1 MTTLEITLILVGI
14 VFLIG
19 SFMVKD
25 KLSKNDLDKIADMS
39 AEELKVITEKEVKNA
54 ESAIDGMLNEHIAS
68 KTDETKRDLEKETN
82 SKIMAINEYSDTV
95 LDSINKSHN
104 EIMFL
109 YSMLNDKH
117 EELTRLSGNIEKIT
131 AQAKKTFKP
140 VDASKINNLSNKTVS
155 SAKPVGHAAPVP
167 NRQAVTESRGI
178 ASSDTVTGTKNTAS
192 VKTQNVS
199 AQNMMSQNVSTQNI
213 MSQNVSTQNIM
224 SQNTV
229 VRNNAA
235 SNTAVLNAAVP
246 NMAAQNT
253 VTQNAAAS
261 NMPTRNMPAQNMT
274 ASNAAMPSQNLSNTD
289 VQSSR
294 VYDISEINHNPQILR
309 LYKSGKDIV
318 EIAKELGLGKGEVKL
333 VIDLYNEGK

>member
-1 MTTLEITLILVGI
+1 M
-14 VFLIG
+14 
-19 SFMVKD
+19 
-25 KLSKNDLDKIADMS
+25 
-39 AEELKVITEKEVKNA
+39 
-54 ESAIDGMLNEHIAS
+54 
-68 KTDETKRDLEKETN
+68 
-82 SKIMAINEYSDTV
+82 
-95 LDSINKSHN
+95 
-104 EIMFL
+104 
-109 YSMLNDKH
+109 
-117 EELTRLSGNIEKIT
+117 
-131 AQAKKTFKP
+131 
-140 VDASKINNLSNKTVS
+140 
-155 SAKPVGHAAPVP
+155 
-167 NRQAVTESRGI
+167 
-178 ASSDTVTGTKNTAS
+178 
-192 VKTQNVS
+192 
-199 AQNMMSQNVSTQNI
+199 
-213 MSQNVSTQNIM
+213 M

-235 SNTAVLNAAVP
+235 SNTAVLNAVVP

-274 ASNAAMPSQNLSNTD
+274 ASNAAIPSQNLSNTD

>member
-39 AEELKVITEKEVKNA
+39 AEELKVITEKEIKNA
-54 ESAIDGMLNEHIAS
+54 ESAIDGMLDEHIAS
-68 KTDETKRDLEKETN
+68 KTDETKRNLEKETN
-82 SKIMAINEYSDTV
+82 SKILAINEYSDTV

-131 AQAKKTFKP
+131 AQAKKTFES
-140 VDASKINNLSNKTVS
+140 VEASKINNLSNKTVLN
-155 SAKPVGHAAPVP
+155 AKPVVNVAPVS

-178 ASSDTVTGTKNTAS
+178 ASSDIVTGTKNTAS
-192 VKTQNVS
+192 VKKQNVS
-199 AQNMMSQNVSTQNI
+199 AQNMMSQHAAA
-213 MSQNVSTQNIM
+213 QNIM

-229 VRNNAA
+229 VRN
-235 SNTAVLNAAVP
+235 TAVPNTVVP
-246 NMAAQNT
+246 NMAAQNA
-253 VTQNAAAS
+253 VAQNVAVSNMTAQNMAAS
-261 NMPTRNMPAQNMT
+261 NT
-274 ASNAAMPSQNLSNTD
+274 AMQSRNLSDTD
-289 VQSSR
+289 VQSGR

-309 LYKSGKDIV
+309 LYKSGKNIV

>member
-39 AEELKVITEKEVKNA
+39 AEELKVITEKEIKNA
-54 ESAIDGMLNEHIAS
+54 ESAIDGMLDEHIAS

-131 AQAKKTFKP
+131 AQAKKTFES
-140 VDASKINNLSNKTVS
+140 VEASKINNLSNKTVLN
-155 SAKPVGHAAPVP
+155 AKPVVNAAPVS

-178 ASSDTVTGTKNTAS
+178 ASSDIVTGTKNTAS
-192 VKTQNVS
+192 VKKQNVS
-199 AQNMMSQNVSTQNI
+199 AQNMMSQHAAA
-213 MSQNVSTQNIM
+213 QNIM
-224 SQNTV
+224 SQNTA
-229 VRNNAA
+229 VR
-235 SNTAVLNAAVP
+235 NTAVPNTVVP
-246 NMAAQNT
+246 NMAAQNA
-253 VTQNAAAS
+253 VVQNVAVS
-261 NMPTRNMPAQNMT
+261 NMTAQNMT
-274 ASNAAMPSQNLSNTD
+274 ASNTTMQSRNLSDTD
-289 VQSSR
+289 VQSGR

-309 LYKSGKDIV
+309 LYKSGKNIV

>member
-39 AEELKVITEKEVKNA
+39 AEELKVITEKEIKNA
-54 ESAIDGMLNEHIAS
+54 ELAIDGMLDEHIAS
-68 KTDETKRDLEKETN
+68 KTDETKRNLEKETN

-131 AQAKKTFKP
+131 AQAKKTFES
-140 VDASKINNLSNKTVS
+140 VEASKINNLSNKTVLN
-155 SAKPVGHAAPVP
+155 AKPVVNAAPVS

-178 ASSDTVTGTKNTAS
+178 ASSDIVTGTKNTAS

-199 AQNMMSQNVSTQNI
+199 AQNMMSQHVAA
-213 MSQNVSTQNIM
+213 QNIM

-229 VRNNAA
+229 VRN
-235 SNTAVLNAAVP
+235 TAVPNTVVP
-246 NMAAQNT
+246 NMAAQNA
-253 VTQNAAAS
+253 VAQNVAVSNVAVS
-261 NMPTRNMPAQNMT
+261 NMTAQNMT
-274 ASNAAMPSQNLSNTD
+274 ASNTAMQSRNLSDTD
-289 VQSSR
+289 VQSGR

-309 LYKSGKDIV
+309 LYKSGKNIV

>member
-39 AEELKVITEKEVKNA
+39 AEELKVITEKEIKNA
-54 ESAIDGMLNEHIAS
+54 ESAIDGMLDEHIAS
-68 KTDETKRDLEKETN
+68 KTDETKRNLEKETN

-131 AQAKKTFKP
+131 AQAKKTFEP
-140 VDASKINNLSNKTVS
+140 VEASKINNLSNKTVLN
-155 SAKPVGHAAPVP
+155 AKPVVNAAPVS

-178 ASSDTVTGTKNTAS
+178 ASSDIVTGTKNTAS
-192 VKTQNVS
+192 VKKQNVS
-199 AQNMMSQNVSTQNI
+199 AQNMMSQHAAV
-213 MSQNVSTQNIM
+213 QNIM

-229 VRNNAA
+229 VRN
-235 SNTAVLNAAVP
+235 TAVPNTVVP
-246 NMAAQNT
+246 NMAAQNA
-253 VTQNAAAS
+253 VVQNVAVS
-261 NMPTRNMPAQNMT
+261 NMTAQNMT
-274 ASNAAMPSQNLSNTD
+274 ASNTTMQSRNLSDTD
-289 VQSSR
+289 VQSGR
-294 VYDISEINHNPQILR
+294 DYDISEINHNPQILR
-309 LYKSGKDIV
+309 LYKSGKNIV

>member
-39 AEELKVITEKEVKNA
+39 AEELKVITEKEIKNA
-54 ESAIDGMLNEHIAS
+54 ESAIDGMLDEHIAS

-131 AQAKKTFKP
+131 AQAKKTFEP
-140 VDASKINNLSNKTVS
+140 VEASKINNLSNKTVLN
-155 SAKPVGHAAPVP
+155 AKPVVNAAPVS
-167 NRQAVTESRGI
+167 NRQAVTESRCI
-178 ASSDTVTGTKNTAS
+178 ASSDIVTGTKNTAS
-192 VKTQNVS
+192 VKKQNVS
-199 AQNMMSQNVSTQNI
+199 AQNMMSQHAAA
-213 MSQNVSTQNIM
+213 QNIM

-229 VRNNAA
+229 VRN
-235 SNTAVLNAAVP
+235 TAVPNTVVP
-246 NMAAQNT
+246 NMAAQNA
-253 VTQNAAAS
+253 VAQNVAVS
-261 NMPTRNMPAQNMT
+261 NMTAQNMT
-274 ASNAAMPSQNLSNTD
+274 ASNTAMQSRNLSDTD
-289 VQSSR
+289 VQSGR

-309 LYKSGKDIV
+309 LYKSGKNIV

>member
-109 YSMLNDKH
+109 YSMLNDTH
-117 EELTRLSGNIEKIT
+117 EELTRLAGNIEKIT
-131 AQAKKTFKP
+131 AQAKKTFDP
-140 VDASKINNLSNKTVS
+140 IDASKINNLSNKTVS
-155 SAKPVGHAAPVP
+155 SAKPVGHSAPVP

-192 VKTQNVS
+192 VKIQNVS
-199 AQNMMSQNVSTQNI
+199 AQNMMSQN
-213 MSQNVSTQNIM
+213 MSTQNIM

>member
-25 KLSKNDLDKIADMS
+25 KLSKSDLDKIADMS

-131 AQAKKTFKP
+131 AQAKKTFEP
-140 VDASKINNLSNKTVS
+140 VNASKINNLSNKTVS

-167 NRQAVTESRGI
+167 NRQAVAESRGI

-199 AQNMMSQNVSTQNI
+199 AQNMMSQN
-213 MSQNVSTQNIM
+213 
-224 SQNTV
+224 TV

-235 SNTAVLNAAVP
+235 SNTAVLNAVVP

-274 ASNAAMPSQNLSNTD
+274 ASNAAIPSQNLSNTD

>member
-39 AEELKVITEKEVKNA
+39 AEELKVITEKEIKNA
-54 ESAIDGMLNEHIAS
+54 ESAIDGMLDEHIAS

-95 LDSINKSHN
+95 LGWINKSHN

-131 AQAKKTFKP
+131 AQAKKTFES
-140 VDASKINNLSNKTVS
+140 VEASKINNLSNKTVLN
-155 SAKPVGHAAPVP
+155 AKPVVNAAPVS

-178 ASSDTVTGTKNTAS
+178 ASSDIVTGTKNTAS
-192 VKTQNVS
+192 VKKQNVS
-199 AQNMMSQNVSTQNI
+199 AQNMMSQHAAA
-213 MSQNVSTQNIM
+213 QNIM

-229 VRNNAA
+229 VRN
-235 SNTAVLNAAVP
+235 TAVPNTVVP
-246 NMAAQNT
+246 NMAAQNA
-253 VTQNAAAS
+253 VAQNVAVS
-261 NMPTRNMPAQNMT
+261 NMTAQNMT
-274 ASNAAMPSQNLSNTD
+274 ASNTAMQSRNLSDTD
-289 VQSSR
+289 VQSGR

-309 LYKSGKDIV
+309 LYKSGKNIV

>member
-39 AEELKVITEKEVKNA
+39 AEELKVITEKEIKNA
-54 ESAIDGMLNEHIAS
+54 ESAIDGMLDEHIAS
-68 KTDETKRDLEKETN
+68 KTDETKRNLEKETN

-131 AQAKKTFKP
+131 AQAKKTFEP
-140 VDASKINNLSNKTVS
+140 VEASKINNLSNKTVLN
-155 SAKPVGHAAPVP
+155 AKPVVNAAPVS

-178 ASSDTVTGTKNTAS
+178 ASSDIVTGTKNTAS

-199 AQNMMSQNVSTQNI
+199 AQNMMSQHAAV
-213 MSQNVSTQNIM
+213 QNIM

-229 VRNNAA
+229 VRN
-235 SNTAVLNAAVP
+235 TAVPNTVVP
-246 NMAAQNT
+246 NMAAQNA
-253 VTQNAAAS
+253 VAQNVAVSNVAVS
-261 NMPTRNMPAQNMT
+261 NMTAQNMT
-274 ASNAAMPSQNLSNTD
+274 ASNTAMQSRNLSDTD
-289 VQSSR
+289 VQSGR

-309 LYKSGKDIV
+309 LYKSGKNIV

>member
-39 AEELKVITEKEVKNA
+39 AEELKVITEKEIKNA
-54 ESAIDGMLNEHIAS
+54 ELAIDGMLDEHIAS

-131 AQAKKTFKP
+131 AQAKKTFES
-140 VDASKINNLSNKTVS
+140 VEASKINNLSNKTVLN
-155 SAKPVGHAAPVP
+155 AKPVVNAAPVS

-178 ASSDTVTGTKNTAS
+178 ASSDIVTGTKNTAS
-192 VKTQNVS
+192 VKNQNVS
-199 AQNMMSQNVSTQNI
+199 AQNMMSQHAAA
-213 MSQNVSTQNIM
+213 QNIM

-229 VRNNAA
+229 VRN
-235 SNTAVLNAAVP
+235 TAVPNTVVP
-246 NMAAQNT
+246 NMAAQNA
-253 VTQNAAAS
+253 VVQNVAVS
-261 NMPTRNMPAQNMT
+261 NMTAQNMT
-274 ASNAAMPSQNLSNTD
+274 ASNTAMQSRNLSDTD
-289 VQSSR
+289 VQSGR

-309 LYKSGKDIV
+309 LYKSGKNIV

>member
-39 AEELKVITEKEVKNA
+39 AEELKVITEKEIKNA
-54 ESAIDGMLNEHIAS
+54 ELAIDGMLDEHIAS
-68 KTDETKRDLEKETN
+68 KTDETKRNLEKETN

-131 AQAKKTFKP
+131 AQAKKTFES
-140 VDASKINNLSNKTVS
+140 VEASKINNLSNKTVLN
-155 SAKPVGHAAPVP
+155 AKPVVNAAPVS

-178 ASSDTVTGTKNTAS
+178 ASSDIVTGTKNTAS

-199 AQNMMSQNVSTQNI
+199 AQNMMSQHAAA
-213 MSQNVSTQNIM
+213 QNIM

-229 VRNNAA
+229 VRN
-235 SNTAVLNAAVP
+235 TAVPNTVVP
-246 NMAAQNT
+246 NMAAQNA
-253 VTQNAAAS
+253 VAQNVAVSNVAVS
-261 NMPTRNMPAQNMT
+261 NMTAQNMT
-274 ASNAAMPSQNLSNTD
+274 ASNTAMQSRNLSDTD
-289 VQSSR
+289 VQSGR

-309 LYKSGKDIV
+309 LYKSGKNIV

>member
-68 KTDETKRDLEKETN
+68 KTDETKRNLEKETN

-131 AQAKKTFKP
+131 AQAKKTFEP

-178 ASSDTVTGTKNTAS
+178 ASSDMVTGTKNTAS

-199 AQNMMSQNVSTQNI
+199 AQNM

>member
-39 AEELKVITEKEVKNA
+39 AEELKVITEKEIKNA
-54 ESAIDGMLNEHIAS
+54 ESAIDGMLDEHIAS
-68 KTDETKRDLEKETN
+68 KTDETKRNLEKETN
-82 SKIMAINEYSDTV
+82 SKILAINEYSDTV

-131 AQAKKTFKP
+131 AQAKKTFEP
-140 VDASKINNLSNKTVS
+140 VEASKINNLSNKTVLN
-155 SAKPVGHAAPVP
+155 AKPVVNVALVS

-178 ASSDTVTGTKNTAS
+178 ASSDIVTGTKNTAS
-192 VKTQNVS
+192 VKKQNVS
-199 AQNMMSQNVSTQNI
+199 AQNMMSQHAAA
-213 MSQNVSTQNIM
+213 QNIM

-229 VRNNAA
+229 VRN
-235 SNTAVLNAAVP
+235 TAVPNTVVP
-246 NMAAQNT
+246 NMAAQNA
-253 VTQNAAAS
+253 VAQNVAVS
-261 NMPTRNMPAQNMT
+261 NMTAQNMT
-274 ASNAAMPSQNLSNTD
+274 ASNTAMQSRNLSDTD
-289 VQSSR
+289 VQSGR

-309 LYKSGKDIV
+309 LYKSGKNIV

>member
-39 AEELKVITEKEVKNA
+39 AEELKVITEKEIKNA
-54 ESAIDGMLNEHIAS
+54 ELAIDGMLDEHIAS

-131 AQAKKTFKP
+131 AQAKKTFES
-140 VDASKINNLSNKTVS
+140 VEASKINNLSNKTVLN
-155 SAKPVGHAAPVP
+155 AKPVVNAAPVS

-178 ASSDTVTGTKNTAS
+178 VSSDIVTGTKNTAS
-192 VKTQNVS
+192 VKKQNVS
-199 AQNMMSQNVSTQNI
+199 AQNMMSQHAAA
-213 MSQNVSTQNIM
+213 QNIM

-229 VRNNAA
+229 VRN
-235 SNTAVLNAAVP
+235 TAVPNTVVP
-246 NMAAQNT
+246 NMAAQNA
-253 VTQNAAAS
+253 VAQNVAVS
-261 NMPTRNMPAQNMT
+261 NMTAQNMT
-274 ASNAAMPSQNLSNTD
+274 ASNTTMQSRNLSDTD
-289 VQSSR
+289 VQSGR

-309 LYKSGKDIV
+309 LYKSGKNIV

>member
-39 AEELKVITEKEVKNA
+39 AEELKVITEKEIKNA
-54 ESAIDGMLNEHIAS
+54 ESAIDGMLDEHIAS
-68 KTDETKRDLEKETN
+68 KTDETKRNLEKETN

-131 AQAKKTFKP
+131 AQAKKTFEP
-140 VDASKINNLSNKTVS
+140 VEASKINNLSNKTVLN
-155 SAKPVGHAAPVP
+155 AKPVVNAAPVS

-178 ASSDTVTGTKNTAS
+178 VSSDIVTGTKNTAS

-199 AQNMMSQNVSTQNI
+199 AQNMMSQHVAA
-213 MSQNVSTQNIM
+213 QNIM

-229 VRNNAA
+229 VRN
-235 SNTAVLNAAVP
+235 TAVPNTVVP
-246 NMAAQNT
+246 NMAAQNA
-253 VTQNAAAS
+253 VAQNVAVS
-261 NMPTRNMPAQNMT
+261 NMTAQNMTAQNMT
-274 ASNAAMPSQNLSNTD
+274 ASNTTMQSRNLSDTD
-289 VQSSR
+289 VQSGR

-309 LYKSGKDIV
+309 LYKSGKNIV

>member
-39 AEELKVITEKEVKNA
+39 AEELKVITEKEIKNA
-54 ESAIDGMLNEHIAS
+54 ESAIDGMLDEHIAS
-68 KTDETKRDLEKETN
+68 KTDETKRNLEKETN

-131 AQAKKTFKP
+131 AQAKKTFEP
-140 VDASKINNLSNKTVS
+140 VEASKINNLSNKTVLN
-155 SAKPVGHAAPVP
+155 AKPVVNAAPVS

-178 ASSDTVTGTKNTAS
+178 VSSDIVTGTKNTAS

-199 AQNMMSQNVSTQNI
+199 AQNMMSQHAAV
-213 MSQNVSTQNIM
+213 QNIM

-229 VRNNAA
+229 VRN
-235 SNTAVLNAAVP
+235 TAVPNTVVP
-246 NMAAQNT
+246 NMAAQNA
-253 VTQNAAAS
+253 VAQNVAVS
-261 NMPTRNMPAQNMT
+261 NMTAQNMT
-274 ASNAAMPSQNLSNTD
+274 ASNTAMQSRNLSDTD
-289 VQSSR
+289 VQSGR

-309 LYKSGKDIV
+309 LYKSGKNIV

>member
-131 AQAKKTFKP
+131 AQAKKTFEP

-167 NRQAVTESRGI
+167 NRQAVAESRGI

-199 AQNMMSQNVSTQNI
+199 AQNMMSQN
-213 MSQNVSTQNIM
+213 
-224 SQNTV
+224 TV

-235 SNTAVLNAAVP
+235 SNTAVLNAVVP